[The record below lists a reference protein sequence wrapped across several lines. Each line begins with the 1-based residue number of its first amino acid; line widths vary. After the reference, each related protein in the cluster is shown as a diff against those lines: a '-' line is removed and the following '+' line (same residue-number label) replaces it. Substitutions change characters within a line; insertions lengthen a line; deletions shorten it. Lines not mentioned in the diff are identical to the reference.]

1 METDL
6 FIYKF
11 QPLYFKDFEVDTNL
25 IQILNTLIQMDGLN
39 VLLIGDMGSGKTSLL
54 NAIIREYYKNYSPQ
68 EYQDNILHINSFIGL
83 DI

>member
-39 VLLIGDMGSGKTSLL
+39 FLLIGDMG
-54 NAIIREYYKNYSPQ
+54 Y
-68 EYQDNILHINSFIGL
+68 
-83 DI
+83 